1 MAYKIG
7 SDKGKEIAN
16 SMKAGETYKAS
27 DGSTWTK
34 NSDGS
39 VSVRESNGNVT
50 ANAYSGSSSSS
61 SKSSS
66 SGSGSYKPLGTYN
79 DADLSAADA
88 AKVQQ
93 YKSQYEAAKAAGNT
107 KGMEEAHAAAEAIRK
122 NYNYY
127 GGVDGSDYIGIG
139 EEIFPLPSFNYDT
152 QSRPSYSSNYNDDI
166 DNLLNQI
173 LTRDDFSYDVEKD
186 PLYAQY
192 KQQYLREGNRAMNDV
207 LAETASNAGG
217 MNSYAV
223 TAAQQANNY
232 YASQLGDKIPELYQ
246 LAYSMYLDDID
257 NEVRNLGLLQNMDN
271 TQYGR
276 YRDTMSDWENDRDF
290 AYGKY
295 RDDMGDY
302 FNNRDFEYG
311 VSRDEISDDR
321 YDQEWE
327 YNTGVNDK
335 NNAYNQAIDWMNI
348 GIMPSNDILTLAGI
362 STEEA
367 QAYLRAKGFYVAAA
381 GGNSAAAVSSGSSGT
396 KKSGSSGRKSSS
408 SSGGSSSGG
417 GSANVNAT
425 YSKYNGNQTDGY
437 YETNI
442 AARKMYDSGKSSD
455 AIRDYLVKR
464 QGNGYITK
472 DEAVMIAKK
481 YGAA

>member
-50 ANAYSGSSSSS
+50 ANAYSGSGGSRGSSSS
-61 SKSSS
+61 
-66 SGSGSYKPLGTYN
+66 SGSYKPLGTYN

-93 YKSQYEAAKAAGNT
+93 YKSQYEAAKSAGDT
-107 KGMEEAHAAAEAIRK
+107 KGMEAAHAAAEAIRK
-122 NYNYY
+122 NYNYS
-127 GGVDGSDYIGIG
+127 GGGDGSDYIGFG
-139 EEIFPLPSFNYDT
+139 EEPFQLPSFNYDT

-396 KKSGSSGRKSSS
+396 KKSGTKVTKS
-408 SSGGSSSGG
+408 
-417 GSANVNAT
+417 NNNNNT
-425 YSKYNGNQTDGY
+425 PSKDKTIN
-437 YETNI
+437 
-442 AARKMYDSGKSSD
+442 GKSLEEYEAAATNYEDFSNAAAQIYASKGKTVVLD
-455 AIRDYLVKR
+455 MLREAYKDGALNVTDYSRLYTRYRDK
-464 QGNGYITK
+464 
-472 DEAVMIAKK
+472 
-481 YGAA
+481 

>member
-1 MAYKIG
+1 MAYTIG

-50 ANAYSGSSSSS
+50 ANAYSGSGGSRG
-61 SKSSS
+61 SS

-107 KGMEEAHAAAEAIRK
+107 KGMEDAHAAAEAIRK

-127 GGVDGSDYIGIG
+127 GGVDGSDYIGFG
-139 EEIFPLPSFNYDT
+139 EEIFPLPSFDYDT
-152 QSRPSYSSNYNDDI
+152 QSRPSYSSNYNDEI

-396 KKSGSSGRKSSS
+396 KKSGTKVTKIQSNDNNNNNTPSETKAKPSSNYITAAKKAVELRHSYGTNTIASKDAIAKYLAER
-408 SSGGSSSGG
+408 
-417 GSANVNAT
+417 VN
-425 YSKYNGNQTDGY
+425 NGKLTSEEAY
-437 YETNI
+437 NI
-442 AARKMYDSGKSSD
+442 ASIHKIK
-455 AIRDYLVKR
+455 L
-464 QGNGYITK
+464 
-472 DEAVMIAKK
+472 
-481 YGAA
+481 

>member
-1 MAYKIG
+1 MAYTIG
-7 SDKGKEIAN
+7 SNKGKEIAN

-396 KKSGSSGRKSSS
+396 KKSGGTKVTKTQRDVKNNNTPSETKPSSNYITAAKKAVELSNANGKNLVEGKRAIVKYLDECVKK
-408 SSGGSSSGG
+408 GSLTKEE
-417 GSANVNAT
+417 AL
-425 YSKYNGNQTDGY
+425 
-437 YETNI
+437 NI
-442 AARKMYDSGKSSD
+442 ASIHKVP
-455 AIRDYLVKR
+455 L
-464 QGNGYITK
+464 
-472 DEAVMIAKK
+472 
-481 YGAA
+481 